1 VDVQILL
8 LVLAVLL
15 LAVLLI
21 WWRKRRPTVETID
34 ATSAAVDVKP
44 NAITLPEPPGPEQ
57 RDRRR
62 RTGETQELRR
72 KIEHGPFR
80 PIDDRGEPTDVRRRG
95 DS

>member
-1 VDVQILL
+1 MQILA

-21 WWRKRRPTVETID
+21 WWRKRRSPVETFD

-57 RDRRR
+57 RERRR
-62 RTGETQELRR
+62 RTGETQQLRR
-72 KIEHGPFR
+72 RIEHGPFR
-80 PIDDRGEPTDVRRRG
+80 PMDDRGEPTDVRPRG